1 MARGVGRR
9 SSVLNVQLLSIL
21 CLSFFCDIFLT
32 RRLDTWPRGRKFTGN
47 HRATRIHEG
56 QVQGRRRFRCC
67 MHEVAW
73 HSSDSRNAP
82 CHDRPW
88 RWCSH
93 GDIYGQGLDWKNEL
107 YARACCAPESF
118 QRLLTMLIS
127 HLSRSVYETV
137 KKKEVEKRRDAAA
150 TASATNEPRFADV
163 LKEQW
168 EKRKAELEAERVAA
182 AKSSS

>member
-1 MARGVGRR
+1 
-9 SSVLNVQLLSIL
+9 
-21 CLSFFCDIFLT
+21 
-32 RRLDTWPRGRKFTGN
+32 
-47 HRATRIHEG
+47 
-56 QVQGRRRFRCC
+56 
-67 MHEVAW
+67 
-73 HSSDSRNAP
+73 
-82 CHDRPW
+82 
-88 RWCSH
+88 
-93 GDIYGQGLDWKNEL
+93 
-107 YARACCAPESF
+107 
-118 QRLLTMLIS
+118 MLIS